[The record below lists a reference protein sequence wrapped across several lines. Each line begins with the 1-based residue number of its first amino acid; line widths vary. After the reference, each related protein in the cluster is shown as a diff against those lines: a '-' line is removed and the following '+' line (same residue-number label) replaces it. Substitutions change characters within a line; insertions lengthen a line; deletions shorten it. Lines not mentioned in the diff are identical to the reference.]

1 MAETKKTNAPEETKE
16 VLPAEKE
23 TSMQNIDHGKKE
35 NPALCTMRLP
45 NGLQYCIRMRKRTP
59 RIIFLYLF
67 RKMENGK

>member
-1 MAETKKTNAPEETKE
+1 MFINRIERAEFNLDEIRRGTLIYAKHRSWKE
-16 VLPAEKE
+16 
-23 TSMQNIDHGKKE
+23 E

-45 NGLQYCIRMRKRTP
+45 NGLQYCIRMRKRTH